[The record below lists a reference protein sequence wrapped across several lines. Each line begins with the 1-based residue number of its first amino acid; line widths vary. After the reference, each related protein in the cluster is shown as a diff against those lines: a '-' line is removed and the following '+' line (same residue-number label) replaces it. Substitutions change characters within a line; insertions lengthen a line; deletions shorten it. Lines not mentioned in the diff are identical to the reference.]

1 VRPNEIKVIRCA
13 DILIRRVRA
22 LNLHPIEQA
31 EMFRAIHTVKTITFA
46 QAGFRSLYEPDVA
59 PDEPVEPQESEEP
72 TVAEIKAKAT
82 KKASVLARPNAEA
95 LRKIAEQNP

>member
-1 VRPNEIKVIRCA
+1 MRKNEIKVIRCA

-31 EMFRAIHTVKTITFA
+31 EMFRAIHLVKTIVFA
-46 QAGFRSLYEPDVA
+46 QAGFRSLGEPDVVPEE
-59 PDEPVEPQESEEP
+59 PDDPKEPEEP

-82 KKASVLARPNAEA
+82 KKAFVLARPNAEA
-95 LRKIAEQNP
+95 LRKIAVQEI